1 MSWWRHSRDRTY
13 VKADSRTLVVVDRL
27 ERVAEQME
35 RLATE
40 METRLRIRQEVQE
53 GERNAES

>member
-1 MSWWRHSRDRTY
+1 MLLQNDG
-13 VKADSRTLVVVDRL
+13 RTLVVVDRL

-40 METRLRIRQEVQE
+40 METRLRLRAAMQK
-53 GERNAES
+53 GDDDDSTR